1 MYLSN
6 HIVAVVNVSGHR
18 ATNAGDCESEIE
30 SWVVSVLLIDC
41 LVIVFE

>member
-18 ATNAGDCESEIE
+18 ATDASDCESEIE
-30 SWVVSVLLIDC
+30 GWVVSVLFIDC